1 MGGPDYRGQCVS
13 DGGPL
18 ALTCEWAVG
27 NGRQIIA
34 ALLTDLAKRDGEA
47 DGGREGG
54 REMQVKKQNKTP
66 KAAGGGG

>member
-34 ALLTDLAKRDGEA
+34 VLLTDLAKRDGEA
-47 DGGREGG
+47 DGGREGDAG
-54 REMQVKKQNKTP
+54 KKKKNKTP